1 MSTSKIV
8 RHTSK
13 EMKKMKSETDW
24 KMVKRLDKAG
34 IEPEM
39 SHPNDAEV
47 TDEEF
52 AVAMSKRGAGRPK
65 KTSPK
70 EHINLRVDADIL
82 AALRAT
88 GKGWQTRVNKALR
101 EYVRSHVRSA

>member
-8 RHTSK
+8 RYTAK
-13 EMKKMKSETDW
+13 EMKKLKSETDW
-24 KMVKRLDKAG
+24 EMVKRLDKAG
-34 IEPEM
+34 IEPDM

-70 EHINLRVDADIL
+70 EHINLRVDADTL
-82 AALRAT
+82 AAFRAT
-88 GKGWQTRVNKALR
+88 GKGWQTRMNKALR
-101 EYVRSHVRSA
+101 EYVRSHVRLA